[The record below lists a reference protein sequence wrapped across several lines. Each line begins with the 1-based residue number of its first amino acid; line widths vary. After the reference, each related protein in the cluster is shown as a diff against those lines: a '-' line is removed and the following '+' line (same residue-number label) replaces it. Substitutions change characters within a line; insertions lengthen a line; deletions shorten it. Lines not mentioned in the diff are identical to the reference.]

1 MNYSKEF
8 VRLDKS
14 IHDRVTFDCGEA
26 ELNEFIQR
34 HAARHMDAGVS
45 TTMVMPAIDPSPNG
59 KYPICAFY
67 TIAPSSIE
75 RESLPDSLRKELP
88 YYPVPV
94 FLIAQMAVHSDCQ
107 GLGLGKITLV
117 KALEY
122 LLNINKHM
130 SAYAI
135 IVDCLNEGVEKF
147 YSKYGFEILEYKA
160 NRPRMFIPM
169 RVVEQLF

>member
-1 MNYSKEF
+1 
-8 VRLDKS
+8 
-14 IHDRVTFDCGEA
+14 
-26 ELNEFIQR
+26 
-34 HAARHMDAGVS
+34 
-45 TTMVMPAIDPSPNG
+45 
-59 KYPICAFY
+59 
-67 TIAPSSIE
+67 
-75 RESLPDSLRKELP
+75 
-88 YYPVPV
+88 
-94 FLIAQMAVHSDCQ
+94 
-107 GLGLGKITLV
+107 V